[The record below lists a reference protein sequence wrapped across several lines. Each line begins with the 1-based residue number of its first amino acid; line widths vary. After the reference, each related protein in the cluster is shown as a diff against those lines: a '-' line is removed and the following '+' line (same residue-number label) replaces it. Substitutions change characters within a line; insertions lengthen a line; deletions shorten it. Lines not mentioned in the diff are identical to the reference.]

1 MWINK
6 WLGGRLQRDLNPWPR
21 DTGATLLP
29 TKLWSHLCWELVNY
43 KFATARIILHLISFP
58 RFSYMIYFIHLSQK
72 YLYSKTA
79 FLFNFSSSNYIYA
92 TSKTQLHSVNK
103 TAISFKEIYIFI
115 HELEFPDPRVYPYSI
130 NEVPG
135 HFDEHIQQTCPS
147 LNPSWYEMFTHHL
160 LRTFSCGK
168 NVKMA
173 DRERLFL
180 S

>member
-79 FLFNFSSSNYIYA
+79 FLFNFSSSNYIYS
-92 TSKTQLHSVNK
+92 TSKTQLHSFNK
-103 TAISFKEIYIFI
+103 TAISFKEIYIY
-115 HELEFPDPRVYPYSI
+115 LYSRTR
-130 NEVPG
+130 VPG
-135 HFDEHIQQTCPS
+135 PS
-147 LNPSWYEMFTHHL
+147 RLSLFNKWSS
-160 LRTFSCGK
+160 RTFRQTHST
-168 NVKMA
+168 NLPVP
-173 DRERLFL
+173 
-180 S
+180 